1 MESKTI
7 EYYTTISTYTD
18 IQIKLGEELC
28 TSYCDLFDSY
38 NHREFELSMKYSFD
52 CCCEVC
58 SLDEKRK
65 EEIDMFRERYK
76 NLDDQIIE
84 EGTLDPR
91 RGLELVKK
99 ALKTLDKGML
109 PLVPR
114 LVAKNAFSGF
124 QFALACGNNLDEA
137 NKFIQMAYNARYIE
151 GGPEFEETKEML
163 KYLRNPKT
171 HPLYR

>member
-1 MESKTI
+1 MR
-7 EYYTTISTYTD
+7 
-18 IQIKLGEELC
+18 IKLGEELC
-28 TSYCDLFDSY
+28 TSYCDLFDCY

-65 EEIDMFRERYK
+65 EEIDMFREKYK

-99 ALKTLDKGML
+99 ALQTLDKAML

-114 LVAKNAFSGF
+114 FVAKNAFAGF

-163 KYLRNPKT
+163 KYLHNPKT